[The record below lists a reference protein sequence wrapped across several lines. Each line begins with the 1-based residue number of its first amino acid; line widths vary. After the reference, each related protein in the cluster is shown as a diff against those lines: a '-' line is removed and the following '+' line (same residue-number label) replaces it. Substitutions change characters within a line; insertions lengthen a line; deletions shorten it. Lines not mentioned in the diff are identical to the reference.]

1 MDITKEQVLQISK
14 YLSILHHTKGRI
26 RIGISPKIK
35 EMREE
40 FERLNISIDKAKEL
54 PKKIK
59 GIKEFKLI
67 ALLGTVTILYDNEV
81 FPSRLLEDLVDG
93 KNSEQV
99 TVFINELLKDAA

>member
-26 RIGISPKIK
+26 RIRISPKIK
-35 EMREE
+35 EMQKE
-40 FERLNISIDKAKEL
+40 FEKLDISIEKAKEL

-67 ALLGTVTILYDNEV
+67 ALLGTITILYDDAL
-81 FPSRLLEDLVDG
+81 FPASILEDFVEG

-99 TVFINELLKDAA
+99 TAFINKIAKETA